1 VQNRGYSWLRHRQPC
16 ARNYFIPSVKDY
28 EFGYSPY
35 LSTAHD
41 INFGELVLSKLK
53 RTIGDS
59 AWWNIDKCV
68 SEENTEIQNQHLRLD
83 LLPFYNTLQS
93 KFRVWTIQYVQRKP
107 VQATKVKNN
116 LKNFAPWRVRRVIG
130 QKCLMKGLINVSH
143 MRDGE
148 KANMS
153 RPKTQKFIM
162 PLIPFT
168 LLQTTSKFSK
178 WCN

>member
-1 VQNRGYSWLRHRQPC
+1 MGYIFDFGIGKPVQETTL
-16 ARNYFIPSVKDY
+16 
-28 EFGYSPY
+28 SPQSRTMN
-35 LSTAHD
+35 LATVHTFQQHMISTLW
-41 INFGELVLSKLK
+41 GLVLSKLK
-53 RTIGDS
+53 RIIGDS
-59 AWWNIDKCV
+59 AGWNFYKCV

-116 LKNFAPWRVRRVIG
+116 LKNFAPWMVWRVIG

-153 RPKTQKFIM
+153 RPKTQTFIM
-162 PLIPFT
+162 PLIPFN
-168 LLQTTSKFSK
+168 LHIQPTSKCFK
-178 WCN
+178 WWN